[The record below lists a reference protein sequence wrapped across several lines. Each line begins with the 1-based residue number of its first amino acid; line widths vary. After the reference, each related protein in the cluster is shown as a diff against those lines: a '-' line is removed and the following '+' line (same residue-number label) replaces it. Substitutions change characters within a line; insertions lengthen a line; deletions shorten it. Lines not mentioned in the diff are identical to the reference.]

1 MLIDILLTIHF
12 ILLVLISWRVLSRDD
27 LTAPARLAWIVI
39 LFVLP
44 YFGVLV
50 YWMFG
55 EVHLGRN
62 FAREREDIINKL
74 RQHRPAVLGSDVA
87 LTLAVKPEY
96 QAAFAYSA
104 KATGFQTTVGNRAE
118 LMADAAETRS
128 RMIADFDAA
137 TDHIHVLYYIWLVDG
152 MGTATAQALIRAA
165 KRGVT
170 CRAMVDGMGSRK
182 MVGSTLWQEMKDA
195 GVQLSVAPTLDQYIQ
210 SAAIQ
215 PY

>member
-12 ILLVLISWRVLSRDD
+12 ILLVLISLRVLSRDD

-87 LTLAVKPEY
+87 LTLVVKPEY
-96 QAAFAYSA
+96 QASLCLFS
-104 KATGFQTTVGNRAE
+104 KIHRLSDHDGQSRRA
-118 LMADAAETRS
+118 DGRRS
-128 RMIADFDAA
+128 
-137 TDHIHVLYYIWLVDG
+137 
-152 MGTATAQALIRAA
+152 
-165 KRGVT
+165 
-170 CRAMVDGMGSRK
+170 
-182 MVGSTLWQEMKDA
+182 
-195 GVQLSVAPTLDQYIQ
+195 
-210 SAAIQ
+210 
-215 PY
+215 

>member
-12 ILLVLISWRVLSRDD
+12 ILLVLISLRVLSRDD

-74 RQHRPAVLGSDVA
+74 RQHRPAV
-87 LTLAVKPEY
+87 
-96 QAAFAYSA
+96 
-104 KATGFQTTVGNRAE
+104 
-118 LMADAAETRS
+118 
-128 RMIADFDAA
+128 
-137 TDHIHVLYYIWLVDG
+137 
-152 MGTATAQALIRAA
+152 
-165 KRGVT
+165 
-170 CRAMVDGMGSRK
+170 AM
-182 MVGSTLWQEMKDA
+182 W
-195 GVQLSVAPTLDQYIQ
+195 P
-210 SAAIQ
+210 
-215 PY
+215 